1 MRQPACES
9 VELRA
14 REDAAGAARSRIEA
28 NAPDDMSKLLYAWEF
43 GANLGHVGAFLPLA
57 RALRARGHEIRWAV
71 AQTTPAA
78 PLLAKEGYT
87 WLQAPTCPE
96 TRREGPPLSYNDIL
110 LRFGYARDEDLLGLV
125 VAWRELMRLNGAQVV
140 LADHAPT
147 AILAARTLG
156 IPVVLFCFGFF
167 APPRQRPLPSLRPW
181 LALPPGRL
189 DALENEALASINAVL
204 GHFGLAPFDAVAQLF
219 DVAEDT
225 LLGFPELDHYAE
237 RGPAR
242 YWGTLPDAGVG
253 DAPAWPK
260 RQGKR
265 IFGYLRTGTPHHE
278 AALAALHALGAPT
291 VVFFPDVPPAL
302 LERYAAPHLVFS
314 ANPLALAQ
322 TAREADAGITYASMS
337 TATSFLLKGK
347 PLLLLPGHL
356 EQFLLAR
363 RVEEMGAGL
372 VVNPEQPPLDLEL
385 KLRRVLLEADF
396 TLNAQAFARKYSNF
410 SQDAVTTHL
419 VSRIEEIAAA
429 CAPTGDSD

>member
-1 MRQPACES
+1 
-9 VELRA
+9 V
-14 REDAAGAARSRIEA
+14 SR
-28 NAPDDMSKLLYAWEF
+28 LLYAWEF
-43 GANLGHVGAFLPLA
+43 GANFGHVGAFLPLA
-57 RALRARGHEIRWAV
+57 RALRARGHEIRWTV
-71 AQTTPAA
+71 AQTAPAA
-78 PLLAKEGYT
+78 RLLAQEGYT
-87 WLQAPTCPE
+87 WLQAPTCQE
-96 TRREGPPLSYNDIL
+96 TQREGPPLSYNDIL

-181 LALPPGRL
+181 LALLPGQL

-204 GHFGLAPFDAVAQLF
+204 GHFGQAPFDAVAQLF

-242 YWGTLPDAGVG
+242 YWGNLPDAGIG
-253 DAPAWPK
+253 DAPAWPN

-265 IFGYLRTGTPHHE
+265 IFGYLRTGTRHYE
-278 AALAALHALGAPT
+278 AALAALHALGEPT
-291 VVFFPDVPPAL
+291 VVFFPDAPPAL

-322 TAREADAGITYASMS
+322 TAREADAAVTYASVS
-337 TATSFLLKGK
+337 TATGFLLKGK

-372 VVNPEQPPLDLEL
+372 MVNPEQPPLDLEL
-385 KLRRVLLEADF
+385 KLRRVLSEADF

-410 SQDAVTTHL
+410 SQDTVTTHL

-429 CAPTGDSD
+429 AP